1 MAKTRKGRTHKRH
14 TAALTIPQL
23 RKSLEHMESYSDKLA
38 GTKPAS
44 QAAKLFASEWKRV
57 FGKTLSPKD
66 AEAYL
71 SKKMKNG
78 KYKKTRKHRG
88 GAMLTGA
95 PLDHITRAG
104 GYTQPSD
111 SSYPPL
117 VAKGFWTPQPA
128 ILQDSE
134 TQQGVIPNPTT
145 GSNKAMA
152 GGGILSN
159 LASPFVAASFRPYV
173 AENPVTSLQSMGSSF
188 KGLPA
193 GPGPHSYDNPSLKI

>member
-1 MAKTRKGRTHKRH
+1 MAKTRKGSVHKKH
-14 TAALTIPQL
+14 EVTLTIPQL
-23 RKSLEHMESYSDKLA
+23 RQSLEHMESYSDKLA
-38 GTKPAS
+38 GTKPVS

-71 SKKMKNG
+71 SKKMKG
-78 KYKKTRKHRG
+78 RKYKKTRKHRG
-88 GAMLTGA
+88 GAILTGA

-104 GYTQPSD
+104 GYAQAQEA
-111 SSYPPL
+111 SYPPL
-117 VAKGFWTPQPA
+117 VTKGFWTPQPA

-134 TQQGVIPNPTT
+134 TQQGVVPYPST

-152 GGGILSN
+152 GGGLLSS
-159 LASPFVAASFRPYV
+159 LSSSFAAASFRPYV

-188 KGLPA
+188 KGLPS
-193 GPGPHSYDNPSLKI
+193 GPGPNSYDNPSLKM